1 MQLKLKLK
9 KSMKTTGNMATVQFY
24 HSHSVLQAL
33 KSNTFNCAMLSEI
46 QLLLYQAL
54 VKEINNLCWVLG
66 QLGVGG
72 NRNTDALAESTT
84 TNIGKLM
91 LTDMMGVIK
100 SAVRT
105 KWQRYWWSLKYRGL
119 KFWDIKPIIEV

>member
-1 MQLKLKLK
+1 MYAI
-9 KSMKTTGNMATVQFY
+9 KTEAEEVNENNREHGNCTIFSL
-24 HSHSVLQAL
+24 SHSVLQAL

-66 QLGVGG
+66 QLGVGS

-91 LTDMMGVIK
+91 LTRK
-100 SAVRT
+100 SYAQT
-105 KWQRYWWSLKYRGL
+105 
-119 KFWDIKPIIEV
+119 